1 MARPVTSTLRSAHE
15 PNSRRSGRAATA
27 SMLVVGAGVCAYAL
41 VFGRLS
47 WRSYWAFQ
55 MHAQDMGNMGQA
67 AWNTVHGHPFSF
79 TNVRQPWH
87 LEAWNTTTRLSFHV
101 EALFPFISLTYLIF
115 PHPESLIY
123 LQVIAVALGAI
134 PVFLLARSV
143 LQSALL
149 GVAFAFAYLL
159 FPTVQSMT
167 LYEFHPVS
175 LATPLLLLAFL
186 FAYRNN
192 MPGFVVCCLVAMGT
206 KEEIGLVVAVLAL
219 YIGLMRGRWQI
230 VLPLALFGVAWSL
243 FATIVVEH
251 HFRHPGTYTYA
262 QKRYGY
268 LGHGIRGVLH
278 TVLHRPGAIV
288 SHVFTLSK
296 AAYLWRLIVPDG
308 LLAVLSPWTLLI
320 TAPTVALNL
329 LSIEPKMYSGLGQ
342 DSAEVVSVVTIAA
355 IFGARYVLNALAYIF
370 SSFRARLI
378 VATYV
383 TFTAAISSFV
393 YGYAP
398 LDQHFALPEIGYH
411 QQLEARFAS
420 RIPAAAVVSAS
431 DQIDPHL
438 SSRRYLYLFPDIGVA
453 PPLMPATFALID
465 VSAPPYPVPTYQMY
479 DRTHEL
485 LTRKGWSIV
494 DARDGLLLLR
504 RGPGRHTPSAAFY
517 TFLNPQSLE
526 GATKLS
532 GAAQGLA
539 PVAYAVQRTDR
550 VNNRNPGVQFK
561 VWLRVQRRIRENV
574 EPVVFEVSN
583 GSMVDC
589 SSDPLGLAWFPPSR
603 WKPRRTYTVAMSPIP
618 VSEESRAP
626 VHFVLTLARAH
637 AHSGRSCQF
646 FWSLRGKTW
655 KLGNVAVSL

>member
-1 MARPVTSTLRSAHE
+1 
-15 PNSRRSGRAATA
+15 
-27 SMLVVGAGVCAYAL
+27 MLVVGTGVCVYAL
-41 VFGRLS
+41 LFGWLS
-47 WRSYWAFQ
+47 WRSYWAFH

-101 EALFPFISLTYLIF
+101 EALFPFISLTYLIY

-123 LQVIAVALGAI
+123 LQAIAVALGAI

-143 LQSALL
+143 LHSALL
-149 GVAFAFAYLL
+149 GAVFAFAYLL

-175 LATPLLLLAFL
+175 LATPLLLVAFL

-192 MPGFVVCCLVAMGT
+192 MPGFVACCLVAMGT

-219 YIGLMRGRWQI
+219 YIGFVRGRWRV
-230 VLPLALFGVAWSL
+230 VLPLALFGVTWSL
-243 FATIVVEH
+243 FATVVVEH

-262 QKRYGY
+262 QSRYGY
-268 LGHGIRGVLH
+268 LGHGIRGVLQ
-278 TVLHRPGAIV
+278 TVLHGPGTIV

-308 LLAVLSPWTLLI
+308 LLAVLSPWTLVI
-320 TAPTVALNL
+320 AAPTVALNL

-355 IFGARYVLNALAYIF
+355 IFGARYLLNALTYMF
-370 SSFRARLI
+370 STFRAHVI

-383 TFTAAISSFV
+383 MFTAAISSYA

-411 QQLEARFAS
+411 QRLEARLVS
-420 RIPAAAVVSAS
+420 RIPAAAAVSAS

-438 SSRRYLYLFPDIGVA
+438 SSRRYLYLFPDVGVA
-453 PPLMPATFALID
+453 PPLVPATFALLD
-465 VSAPPYPVPTYQMY
+465 VSTSPYPVPTYQMY
-479 DRTHEL
+479 DRAHEL

-494 DARDGLLLLR
+494 DARDGLLLLH
-504 RGPGRHTPSAAFY
+504 RGPGRHTPPAAFY
-517 TFLNPQSLE
+517 TFLNAQSLV
-526 GATKLS
+526 GARKLL
-532 GAAQGLA
+532 GAAQGIA
-539 PVAYAVQRTDR
+539 PIAYAVQRTDR
-550 VNNRNPGVQFK
+550 VNNRNPGVQLK
-561 VWLRVQRRIRENV
+561 VWLRVQRRIHEHV
-574 EPVVFEVSN
+574 EPVVFEVSK

-589 SSDPLGLAWFPPSR
+589 SSDPLGLAWFPPPR

-618 VSEESRAP
+618 VSEDSRAP
-626 VHFVLTLARAH
+626 VHFVLTLARIPARG
-637 AHSGRSCQF
+637 GRSCQLL
-646 FWSLRGKTW
+646 WSLRGRTW
-655 KLGNVAVSL
+655 KLDNVAVSL